1 MQHIVTKFVIK
12 VLAFAYLIF
21 AWKYELF
28 FFSKFKKTCR
38 DRVSK
43 IRLSDKFIKE
53 TNATPKPKRENPIPI
68 QRYADEEDS
77 SSQPQIMPPKKA
89 ITIPPYITRA
99 WIEWSA
105 RVGLKIHGIKA
116 KKINKHKPQ

>member
-21 AWKYELF
+21 AGKYELF

-38 DRVSK
+38 DRVNK

-53 TNATPKPKRENPIPI
+53 TNAAPKPKRENPIAT

-89 ITIPPYITRA
+89 VTIPPYITRA
-99 WIEWSA
+99 
-105 RVGLKIHGIKA
+105 
-116 KKINKHKPQ
+116 

>member
-21 AWKYELF
+21 ASKYELF

-43 IRLSDKFIKE
+43 IRLSDKFMKE

-99 WIEWSA
+99 
-105 RVGLKIHGIKA
+105 
-116 KKINKHKPQ
+116 